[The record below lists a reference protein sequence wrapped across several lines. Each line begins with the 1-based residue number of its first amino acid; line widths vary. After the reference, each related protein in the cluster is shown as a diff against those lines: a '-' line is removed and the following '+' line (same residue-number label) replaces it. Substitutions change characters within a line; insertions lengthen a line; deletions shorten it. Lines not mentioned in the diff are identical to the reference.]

1 MTAYSFTVRS
11 YSLLTKPGI
20 MLGNAI
26 TILGG
31 FFLASRGVVDFRLLF
46 ATVVGLSLIIASSCV
61 FNNTID
67 RKADSKMDRTKHR
80 PLVTGSISL
89 VSALLF
95 ALALG
100 ILGTWILS
108 FANYLALS
116 IALLGFFVYVILYS
130 FSKYYSMH
138 GTLIGSLAG
147 AVPPVV
153 GYCAVTGGLDTGA
166 WILFAILTIWQMPH
180 FYAIAIFRQKDY
192 AKASIPVLPI
202 VKGIHTTKI
211 HMLFFT
217 IVFLFASPLLFVFGY
232 TGYIYLFLSLVLS
245 LGWLGLS
252 IKGFYVK
259 NDIQWAR
266 KMFGFS
272 LLVITL
278 LSIAMMVDYR

>member
-31 FFLASRGVVDFRLLF
+31 FFLASRGNIDFRLLLV
-46 ATVVGLSLIIASSCV
+46 TVVGLSLIIASSCV

-67 RKADSKMDRTKHR
+67 RKADSKMERTKHR

-89 VSALLF
+89 YRALVF

-100 ILGTWILS
+100 VLGTWILS
-108 FANYLALS
+108 FANILALS
-116 IALLGFFVYVILYS
+116 IALFGFLVYVLLYS
-130 FSKYYSMH
+130 FSKYYSIH

-153 GYCAVTGGLDTGA
+153 GYCAVTGKMDLGA

-192 AKASIPVLPI
+192 AKASIPVLPL
-202 VKGIHTTKI
+202 VKGIYVTKI
-211 HMLFFT
+211 HMLLFT
-217 IVFLFASPLLFVFGY
+217 ILFVCVSPLLTAFGY
-232 TGYIYLFLSLVLS
+232 TGYIYLILSLVLS
-245 LGWLGLS
+245 LWWLKLS
-252 IKGFYVK
+252 IQGFSAK
-259 NDIQWAR
+259 NEIQWAR
-266 KMFGFS
+266 KMFGLS

-278 LSIAMMVDYR
+278 LSIAMMIDYR